1 MNEKKMVGKR
11 SVLFSRPPIIIG
23 AGSVAGEK
31 EGNGAFG
38 KCFDMVEEDPLFGG
52 KTWEE
57 AESKMQQLATRIAL
71 RKAGLEPQE
80 IRYLVAG
87 DLLGQLIA
95 TSFGIMNF
103 NIPMFGV
110 YGACST
116 MGESLAIG
124 AMLVDGE
131 FADYVVALTSSHFAS
146 AEKQFRYPLAYG
158 SQRPYSATWTVTGS
172 GAVVLASSRAKW
184 KRKETGYVEVT
195 GITTGTIT
203 DYGIKDSMNM
213 GACMAP
219 AAAELITANY
229 SDFEIKD
236 DYYDMIIT
244 GDLGDIGRTILLDLL
259 REKGINISDIYTD
272 CGLQIYDC
280 KKQNTM
286 SGGSG
291 CGCSAV
297 VLEAYVL
304 KRMRSGEIKRV
315 LFVPTG
321 ALLSQVSFNEGRSV
335 PGIAHGVVLEA
346 VKKNDKE
353 RMIKKE

>member
-158 SQRPYSATWTVTGS
+158 SQR
-172 GAVVLASSRAKW
+172 
-184 KRKETGYVEVT
+184 
-195 GITTGTIT
+195 
-203 DYGIKDSMNM
+203 
-213 GACMAP
+213 
-219 AAAELITANY
+219 
-229 SDFEIKD
+229 
-236 DYYDMIIT
+236 
-244 GDLGDIGRTILLDLL
+244 GR
-259 REKGINISDIYTD
+259 
-272 CGLQIYDC
+272 
-280 KKQNTM
+280 
-286 SGGSG
+286 
-291 CGCSAV
+291 
-297 VLEAYVL
+297 
-304 KRMRSGEIKRV
+304 
-315 LFVPTG
+315 
-321 ALLSQVSFNEGRSV
+321 
-335 PGIAHGVVLEA
+335 
-346 VKKNDKE
+346 
-353 RMIKKE
+353 

>member
-1 MNEKKMVGKR
+1 MDGKKAVGKR
-11 SVLFSRPPIIIG
+11 SVLFAKPPVIIG

-38 KCFDMVEEDPLFGG
+38 KYFDMGEPDPLFGSR
-52 KTWEE
+52 TWEE
-57 AESKMQQLATRIAL
+57 AESKMQQLATQIAL
-71 RKAGLEPQE
+71 RKAGMEPAD

-116 MGESLAIG
+116 MGESMAIG
-124 AMLVDGE
+124 SMLVEGG

-172 GAVVLASSRAKW
+172 GAVVLASAEANWR
-184 KRKETGYVEVT
+184 RQEMGYVEVH
-195 GITTGTIT
+195 GVTTGAIT

-219 AAAELITANY
+219 DNVNIEQQ
-229 SDFEIKD
+229 
-236 DYYDMIIT
+236 
-244 GDLGDIGRTILLDLL
+244 GGRPATHYFDQMSFRLVWFF
-259 REKGINISDIYTD
+259 INVYH
-272 CGLQIYDC
+272 
-280 KKQNTM
+280 
-286 SGGSG
+286 
-291 CGCSAV
+291 
-297 VLEAYVL
+297 
-304 KRMRSGEIKRV
+304 GE
-315 LFVPTG
+315 
-321 ALLSQVSFNEGRSV
+321 
-335 PGIAHGVVLEA
+335 
-346 VKKNDKE
+346 
-353 RMIKKE
+353 MW

>member
-1 MNEKKMVGKR
+1 MSQNKMVGRR
-11 SVLFSRPPIIIG
+11 SILFARPPVVIG

-38 KCFDMVEEDPLFGG
+38 KYYDIVETDPLFGAQ
-52 KTWEE
+52 TWEE
-57 AESKMQQLATRIAL
+57 AESKMQQLATQVAL
-71 RKAGLEPQE
+71 RKAGLEPKE
-80 IRYLVAG
+80 VRYLVAG

-124 AMLVDGE
+124 SMLVDGGY
-131 FADYVVALTSSHFAS
+131 ADYVVALTSSHFAS

-172 GAVVLASSRAKW
+172 GAVVLASSEARW
-184 KRKETGYVEVT
+184 RRKETGYVEVA
-195 GITTGTIT
+195 GITTGIIT

-219 AAAELITANY
+219 AAADVILHN
-229 SDFEIKD
+229 FKD
-236 DYYDMIIT
+236 LGVGPGYYDRIIT
-244 GDLGDIGRTILLDLL
+244 GDLGTVGQRILVDMMHGYGYDI
-259 REKGINISDIYTD
+259 EAQHFD
-272 CGLQIYDC
+272 CGTEIYYNKEQDT
-280 KKQNTM
+280 NA
-286 SGGSG
+286 GGSG
-291 CGCSAV
+291 CGCSAITLCSYI
-297 VLEAYVL
+297 LE
-304 KRMRSGEIKRV
+304 KMRKNEWQRV

-321 ALLSQVSFNEGRSV
+321 ALLSTVSFNEGNSI

-346 VKKNDKE
+346 VSGKE
-353 RMIKKE
+353 MEVK

>member
-1 MNEKKMVGKR
+1 
-11 SVLFSRPPIIIG
+11 
-23 AGSVAGEK
+23 
-31 EGNGAFG
+31 
-38 KCFDMVEEDPLFGG
+38 
-52 KTWEE
+52 
-57 AESKMQQLATRIAL
+57 
-71 RKAGLEPQE
+71 
-80 IRYLVAG
+80 
-87 DLLGQLIA
+87 
-95 TSFGIMNF
+95 
-103 NIPMFGV
+103 
-110 YGACST
+110 
-116 MGESLAIG
+116 
-124 AMLVDGE
+124 
-131 FADYVVALTSSHFAS
+131 
-146 AEKQFRYPLAYG
+146 
-158 SQRPYSATWTVTGS
+158 
-172 GAVVLASSRAKW
+172 
-184 KRKETGYVEVT
+184 
-195 GITTGTIT
+195 
-203 DYGIKDSMNM
+203 
-213 GACMAP
+213 MAP

-304 KRMRSGEIKRV
+304 KGMRSGEIKRV

-335 PGIAHGVVLEA
+335 PGIAHGVILEA
-346 VKKNDKE
+346 VKKKDKE

>member
-158 SQRPYSATWTVTGS
+158 SQRPYSSTWTVTGS
-172 GAVVLASSRAKW
+172 GAFVLGRNPG
-184 KRKETGYVEVT
+184 KEPSARIQR
-195 GITTGTIT
+195 ITVGRIV
-203 DYGIKDSMNM
+203 DYGLKDSMNM

-219 AAAELITANY
+219 AAADTIQRHLE
-229 SDFEIKD
+229 DFQINPEA
-236 DYYDMIIT
+236 YDRIIT
-244 GDLGDIGRTILLDLL
+244 GDHF
-259 REKGINISDIYTD
+259 
-272 CGLQIYDC
+272 QIY
-280 KKQNTM
+280 
-286 SGGSG
+286 
-291 CGCSAV
+291 
-297 VLEAYVL
+297 
-304 KRMRSGEIKRV
+304 
-315 LFVPTG
+315 
-321 ALLSQVSFNEGRSV
+321 ALVFEKCQGFRGIIPDNVSK
-335 PGIAHGVVLEA
+335 H
-346 VKKNDKE
+346 K
-353 RMIKKE
+353 

>member
-1 MNEKKMVGKR
+1 MVMNEKKMVGKR

-124 AMLVDGE
+124 AMLIDGE
-131 FADYVVALTSSHFAS
+131 FADYVVCINLKSFCQCGETVPLFACLW
-146 AEKQFRYPLAYG
+146 QP
-158 SQRPYSATWTVTGS
+158 
-172 GAVVLASSRAKW
+172 AS
-184 KRKETGYVEVT
+184 VFCNV
-195 GITTGTIT
+195 
-203 DYGIKDSMNM
+203 D
-213 GACMAP
+213 
-219 AAAELITANY
+219 
-229 SDFEIKD
+229 
-236 DYYDMIIT
+236 
-244 GDLGDIGRTILLDLL
+244 GDG
-259 REKGINISDIYTD
+259 
-272 CGLQIYDC
+272 QW
-280 KKQNTM
+280 
-286 SGGSG
+286 
-291 CGCSAV
+291 
-297 VLEAYVL
+297 
-304 KRMRSGEIKRV
+304 RSGFSI
-315 LFVPTG
+315 FTG
-321 ALLSQVSFNEGRSV
+321 KMETQRDRLCGSDGDYNR
-335 PGIAHGVVLEA
+335 
-346 VKKNDKE
+346 NDN
-353 RMIKKE
+353 RLWN

>member
-219 AAAELITANY
+219 AACDTICAHLE
-229 SDFEIKD
+229 DFSRKPE
-236 DYYDMIIT
+236 DYDAIVT
-244 GDLGDIGRTILLDLL
+244 GDLGVVGQKILIDLASERGYDISARHQ
-259 REKGINISDIYTD
+259 D
-272 CGLQIYDC
+272 CGILIFDPE
-280 KKQNTM
+280 KQDTH

-291 CGCSAV
+291 CACSAV
-297 VLEAYVL
+297 TLAALYVGY
-304 KRMRSGEIKRV
+304 RVMGVAGMIVQRTRSATLWPRIIC
-315 LFVPTG
+315 
-321 ALLSQVSFNEGRSV
+321 A
-335 PGIAHGVVLEA
+335 A
-346 VKKNDKE
+346 
-353 RMIKKE
+353 

>member
-1 MNEKKMVGKR
+1 MVGKR

-124 AMLVDGE
+124 AMLIDGE

-184 KRKETGYVEVT
+184 KRKETGYVEVA

-203 DYGIKDSMNM
+203 DYGIKDLS
-213 GACMAP
+213 
-219 AAAELITANY
+219 LIH
-229 SDFEIKD
+229 I
-236 DYYDMIIT
+236 
-244 GDLGDIGRTILLDLL
+244 
-259 REKGINISDIYTD
+259 
-272 CGLQIYDC
+272 
-280 KKQNTM
+280 
-286 SGGSG
+286 
-291 CGCSAV
+291 
-297 VLEAYVL
+297 
-304 KRMRSGEIKRV
+304 
-315 LFVPTG
+315 
-321 ALLSQVSFNEGRSV
+321 
-335 PGIAHGVVLEA
+335 
-346 VKKNDKE
+346 
-353 RMIKKE
+353 